1 MAKAQARVKI
11 NERENIDQKVPLKTL
26 TMTDIKAGNSR
37 YPVITKKQKYM
48 DQIRNQAQLHYSTL
62 GHGSTDFQ

>member
-48 DQIRNQAQLHYSTL
+48 DQN
-62 GHGSTDFQ
+62 